1 MLKKTIMLVILFC
14 SFSVLNLYG
23 QNKNSSLGYVGF
35 AYEFIDLKGADKENF
50 SEKFKG
56 LEIFAGN
63 TTYFDK
69 NNFSR
74 KIVPLFDFSMGISFS
89 GRGISAY
96 SQYTGGVSFRLLP
109 FMFINLDAGARI
121 SGLWNG
127 SFSHATGGSTFGD
140 IMTGI
145 IPDRLNF
152 DLIADASL
160 CFHILYAG
168 GVKFGSAF
176 YFGTTGYNFLPYLSF
191 VGRGNLLKDVIFKD
205 FWE

>member
-74 KIVPLFDFSMGISFS
+74 KIVPLFDLSLGISFS
-89 GRGISAY
+89 
-96 SQYTGGVSFRLLP
+96 
-109 FMFINLDAGARI
+109 
-121 SGLWNG
+121 
-127 SFSHATGGSTFGD
+127 
-140 IMTGI
+140 
-145 IPDRLNF
+145 
-152 DLIADASL
+152 
-160 CFHILYAG
+160 
-168 GVKFGSAF
+168 
-176 YFGTTGYNFLPYLSF
+176 
-191 VGRGNLLKDVIFKD
+191 
-205 FWE
+205 